1 MTSREVLQFLN
12 LLMDKSP
19 QLLLIGGLLSL
30 VVLLFRILMDEDRSR
45 LWRARINYAA
55 YKLTGNRDSEKRYIS
70 DDVRS
75 RINLARRKLSHGAQ
89 DPPKA
94 VSIDWVDEKPG
105 TTYDIG
111 EGEFVVKLQSS
122 DEQEKNIVDLAIAII
137 KRTTLPG
144 VRIVM
149 GQPLRVAVTLNL
161 VHSVLR
167 MIKNKAAVEWFFENR
182 LSPIRQSSE
191 ELRREFERIE
201 DLDER
206 GLFTRILLVELE
218 EFGEVILGRTPRPY
232 MVGEVQGLVDFL
244 HRVATKR
251 PGEDIPLEYRRA
263 YIKISVILVA
273 KTERIL
279 NKGIEPYVKAMTYRA
294 NRDFN
299 TVYVLAYDKEVLSDK
314 DFLSYE
320 EFRGL
325 ISQLDKELD
334 LFPVHK
340 DFSVDYSCIDQQG
353 KQRKATCTRYILRDT
368 SARVQ
373 E

>member
-94 VSIDWVDEKPG
+94 VSVDWVDEKPG

-161 VHSVLR
+161 VQSVLR

-299 TVYVLAYDKEVLSDK
+299 TVYVLAYDKEVLSEK

>member
-1 MTSREVLQFLN
+1 MTSKEVLQFLN

-19 QLLLIGGLLSL
+19 LLFLIGGLLSL
-30 VVLLFRILMDEDRSR
+30 VVFLFRILIDEDRSR
-45 LWRARINYAA
+45 LWRARISYAA

-75 RINLARRKLSHGAQ
+75 RINLARRKFSHGAQ

-94 VSIDWVDEKPG
+94 VSVDWVDEEPG

-111 EGEFVVKLQSS
+111 EGEFVVRLQSS
-122 DEQEKNIVDLAIAII
+122 GEQEKNIVDLAIAVT

-144 VRIVM
+144 VRTVM
-149 GQPLRVAVTLNL
+149 EQPLRVAVTLNL
-161 VHSVLR
+161 VQSILR
-167 MIKNKAAVEWFFENR
+167 MIKNKAALEWFFENR
-182 LSPIRQSSE
+182 LSPILQHKE

-201 DLDER
+201 DIDER
-206 GLFTRILLVELE
+206 GLFTHILLVELE

-232 MVGEVQGLVDFL
+232 MFGDVQGLVDFL

-251 PGEDIPLEYRRA
+251 PGQNIPLEYRRA
-263 YIKISVILVA
+263 YIKIAIILVA

-279 NKGIEPYVKAMTYRA
+279 NEGIEPYVKAMTYRA
-294 NRDFN
+294 NRDFK
-299 TVYVLAYDKEVLSDK
+299 TVYVLGYDKEVLSEK

-320 EFRGL
+320 EFRNL

-334 LFPVHK
+334 LFPVQK
-340 DFSVDYSCIDQQG
+340 DFSIDYSCIDQQG
-353 KQRKATCTRYILRDT
+353 KQRKATCTRYILKDT
-368 SARVQ
+368 SDRV
-373 E
+373 